1 MKGFAEML
9 WERSDFVGNQFPQE
23 VCGKILRSMEILS
36 SISPAGVLTE
46 ITPSEFSVLCRS
58 ADHPKRHGS
67 AATVADIAAQ
77 VNVSVPAV
85 SRTLRT
91 LQQKQLI
98 ERSVDEADRRNVR
111 VTLTEAGQ
119 NILEENM
126 RRVVAKLN
134 SILSVFSQEEMRTI
148 AELYSKF
155 ANAMAERLGN
165 AE

>member
-9 WERSDFVGNQFPQE
+9 WERSDFIGNQFPPD

-36 SISPAGVLTE
+36 SVSPAGILTG
-46 ITPSEFSVLCRS
+46 ITPSEFAVLCS
-58 ADHPKRHGS
+58 AADHPNRHGS
-67 AATVADIAAQ
+67 AAAVADIAAL

-98 ERSVDEADRRNVR
+98 ERSVDETDRRNIR
-111 VTLTEAGQ
+111 VTLTAAGQ

-155 ANAMAERLGN
+155 AKAMAERLG
-165 AE
+165 

>member
-1 MKGFAEML
+1 M
-9 WERSDFVGNQFPQE
+9 
-23 VCGKILRSMEILS
+23 
-36 SISPAGVLTE
+36 
-46 ITPSEFSVLCRS
+46 
-58 ADHPKRHGS
+58 
-67 AATVADIAAQ
+67 
-77 VNVSVPAV
+77 NVSVPAV

-98 ERSVDEADRRNVR
+98 ERSVDETDRRNIR
-111 VTLTEAGQ
+111 VTLTAAGQ

-155 ANAMAERLGN
+155 AKAMAERLG
-165 AE
+165 